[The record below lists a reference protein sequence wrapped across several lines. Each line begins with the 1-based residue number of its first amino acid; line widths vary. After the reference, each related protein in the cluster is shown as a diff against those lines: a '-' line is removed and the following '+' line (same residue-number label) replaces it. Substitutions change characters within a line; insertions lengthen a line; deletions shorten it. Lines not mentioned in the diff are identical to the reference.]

1 MGISNTRELA
11 SSISLNSSDQSKTHQ
26 SKIAKNVK
34 ITDFAK
40 VINTPNEDEII
51 VDIYDTGYTLTTMKK
66 SYTEPSTQS
75 VTVDNQVATI
85 VTEDDNMFSMGDTIN
100 VQGVQGYESDGIT
113 VSNRELILWVES
125 CDATNGLRVRAVNGK
140 KIGNV
145 ENCVPAITRGAV
157 LTLMGKALL
166 HPTDVIDN
174 TDIGTV
180 RHVSSCFQNFKIQT
194 SKSDAEDISVT
205 LKQAE
210 DIAVSRM
217 KELQERNYL
226 FGVGPGVPMTEPIPT
241 ADGIWGYA
249 GSNFV
254 YDDDG
259 FEEAYGKSTLLS
271 ITKEAFAYASNNSKP
286 LYLFGGAELI
296 YGIQKANNGNIIE
309 NCFGKIIVY
318 YYPTFDSIG
327 FDGCGIVLDPD
338 GLKKYVKAPLTRTQV
353 EDIENDDIIVS
364 YTESSCLIYDKH
376 PKTIMRITKV

>member
-11 SSISLNSSDQSKTHQ
+11 SSISLNSSDQNKTHQ

-40 VINTPNEDEII
+40 VINTPDEDEIV
-51 VDIYDTGYTLTTMKK
+51 VDIYNTGDTLTTMRQG
-66 SYTEPSTQS
+66 YTEPSAQS
-75 VTVDNQVATI
+75 VTVNNQVATI
-85 VTEDDNMFSMGDTIN
+85 VTEDDSMFSMGDTIN
-100 VQGVQGYESDGIT
+100 VQGVQGYEPNGVT

-125 CDATNGLRVRAVNGK
+125 CDTTNGLRVRAVNGK

-145 ENCVPAITRGAV
+145 EDCVPSIARGAV
-157 LTLMGKALL
+157 LNLMGKALL

-174 TDIGTV
+174 TDIRTV
-180 RHVSSCFQNFKIQT
+180 KQVGSCFQNFKIQT

-249 GSNFV
+249 GSDFV
-254 YDDDG
+254 YDDDA
-259 FEEAYGKSTLLS
+259 FEEAYGKDTLLN
-271 ITKEAFAYASNNSKP
+271 ITREVFTYTNNSKP
-286 LYLFGGAELI
+286 LYLFGGADLI
-296 YGIQKANNGNIIE
+296 LGIQKANDGNIIE

-327 FDGCGIVLDPD
+327 YESCGIVLDPD